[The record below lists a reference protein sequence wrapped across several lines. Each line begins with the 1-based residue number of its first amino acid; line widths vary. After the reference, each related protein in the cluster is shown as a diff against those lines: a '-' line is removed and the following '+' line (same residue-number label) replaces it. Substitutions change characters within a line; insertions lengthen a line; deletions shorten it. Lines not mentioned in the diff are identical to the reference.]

1 VSPSLMPVGI
11 NRAGSR
17 GGNASVMVAA
27 ESFERVSALDASRPT
42 TLTWRRPSRLPRRE
56 DRALEPRNR
65 RSAQPA
71 GGIALIRS
79 VPRAVTY
86 VCRNHARALC
96 ARGYGNSPQD
106 RRLQYFEGATLKS
119 RRCSDASVFQSA
131 TLIIV
136 TVASPLSMSQ
146 IAWLLGYEGSN
157 RGPKTKAIAKAAKG
171 GLQVAFLC
179 IVTRRAIVAKL

>member
-1 VSPSLMPVGI
+1 
-11 NRAGSR
+11 
-17 GGNASVMVAA
+17 
-27 ESFERVSALDASRPT
+27 
-42 TLTWRRPSRLPRRE
+42 
-56 DRALEPRNR
+56 
-65 RSAQPA
+65 
-71 GGIALIRS
+71 
-79 VPRAVTY
+79 
-86 VCRNHARALC
+86 VCHNHARALR

-171 GLQVAFLC
+171 GLRVAFLC
-179 IVTRRAIVAKL
+179 IVTRRARNCGKALRALNRRLSLARYWPKNGESLI